1 MGDLLNEPKMATF
14 LEEKINWVVDGYKD
28 IDDYRKKVSSCNYI
42 KGIKIP
48 TLIYFSLDDPLIST
62 NSIDFEG
69 LKRNPSIIFGHTE
82 NGSHLSTF
90 SSLSSKE

>member
-42 KGIKIP
+42 KGI
-48 TLIYFSLDDPLIST
+48 
-62 NSIDFEG
+62 
-69 LKRNPSIIFGHTE
+69 
-82 NGSHLSTF
+82 
-90 SSLSSKE
+90 